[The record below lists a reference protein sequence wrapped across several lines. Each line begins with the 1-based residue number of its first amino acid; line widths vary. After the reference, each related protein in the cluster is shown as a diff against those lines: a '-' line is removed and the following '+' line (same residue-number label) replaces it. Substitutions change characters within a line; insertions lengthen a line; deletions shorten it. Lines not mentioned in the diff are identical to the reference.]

1 MTQFVIVV
9 GSYKGVIGPFS
20 SLDEAEKFRLS
31 HDFGPYSAQ
40 TFALYNPP
48 ALDVRG
54 GGWPSKVLSRI
65 EASIP
70 QLTDEHI
77 LVSKT
82 QWYDFLRATGG
93 HNSKFSSCPIH
104 DVIVGN
110 VLYVV
115 AKFNTNQ
122 SESTSIC

>member
-1 MTQFVIVV
+1 MSVQFVIVV
-9 GSYKGVIGPFS
+9 GAYNGVIGPFS

-31 HDFGPYSAQ
+31 HNFGPYGAQ
-40 TFALYNPP
+40 TFALSNPP

-54 GGWPSKVLSRI
+54 GGYHSKVLSRI

-77 LVSKT
+77 LVPTK

-93 HNSKFSSCPIH
+93 HKFSSCPIH